1 METSLLEELRKQN
14 KISEFFS
21 LWQGREF
28 VSYPG
33 EKQLIAD
40 LQRIADGLG
49 MKDGL
54 ILGCFDY
61 RDMSLAF
68 FTENIEQLSGYSVDF
83 LRQNGLVGVISAL
96 HPQDAK
102 AHAEFN
108 NKILREFERASLTE
122 KRTFEASYTLRW
134 LHKYT
139 QEEIWFFVKAKPYF
153 IDEDGNFILDLHI
166 GLKVTNNESLME
178 YDWSFSYT
186 KDNGRKVSFK
196 KENLVRSVMYLTK
209 KEKEVAKWLLEG
221 FDSYEIA
228 DKMHISV
235 NTVFVHRKNLLKKLN
250 AKSSVEL
257 AKLLTMQ
264 DLM

>member
-1 METSLLEELRKQN
+1 MELSLLEELKKQN

-21 LWQGREF
+21 LWKGREF
-28 VSYPG
+28 ISYPG

-40 LQRIADGLG
+40 LRRIADGLG

-61 RDMSLAF
+61 RDMSLSF
-68 FTENIEQLSGYSVDF
+68 FTENIEQLSGYSADF
-83 LRQNGLVGVISAL
+83 LRQNGLIGVISAL

-102 AHAEFN
+102 EHAEFN
-108 NKILREFERASLTE
+108 NRILKEFEKASLSE

-134 LHKYT
+134 IHKFSK
-139 QEEIWFFVKAKPYF
+139 EEIWFFVKAKPYF

-166 GLKVTNNESLME
+166 GLKITNNESLKE

-186 KDNGRKVSFK
+186 KDNGRKISYK
-196 KENLVRSVMYLTK
+196 KENQENTVLYLTR

-221 FDSYEIA
+221 LDSNEIA

-235 NTVFVHRKNLLKKLN
+235 NTVFVHRKRLLKKLN